1 MRLFLYYGIHSFLNQ
16 LKKIFKSWVLIFI
29 LVCALIGG
37 GIGAGIGAL
46 SNAVDEK
53 AAQESEI
60 SDDEEKTEE
69 AQAEEEIEAPDI
81 VEIAEREMSVSI
93 MDIVEVVAGLI
104 ILGIFVFEILSAD
117 RNGSKIFL
125 PADVPLLFAAPLAP
139 QTVLMF
145 RIMTQI
151 GAALLASIYL
161 LFQLPNLMLNVG
173 LSLWEALSIFAAW
186 FLTII
191 IGKLIQVLLYTVCS
205 THPGWKPYI
214 RRVLYAVLIVLA
226 VGLIIFIQAKNYLAD
241 GLMGIAKGSCD
252 FLNAPVTRFI
262 PFWGWIKGMIRMA
275 IDGNTAMALCF
286 LALNLVG
293 MIVLIVV
300 IKRVKA
306 DFYEDAMAKSEETAE
321 ILAKAQEEGSLYF
334 RRRKTDRADSIRRD
348 GMNKGS
354 GANIFFF
361 KSMYNRFRFAHLKI
375 MTKTSDT
382 YLIAAVAVALMTRFL
397 GESNS
402 LVPTAMV
409 LAAISFFRS
418 LGNPITRDAQMS
430 YFQLIPEK
438 TAKKLFYSV
447 LGGTVNCFLDLLIG
461 MIAAVLILG
470 ANPLHALM
478 WVVTIVSV
486 DLYSSIISTFLD
498 LSIPVHTGKTI
509 KQVIQIMFIYFGLV
523 PDAVIVAISLL
534 LLESAEIAALG
545 TILINLGFA
554 GIFFFLSVLAIDYC
568 FGK

>member
-1 MRLFLYYGIHSFLNQ
+1 
-16 LKKIFKSWVLIFI
+16 
-29 LVCALIGG
+29 
-37 GIGAGIGAL
+37 
-46 SNAVDEK
+46 
-53 AAQESEI
+53 
-60 SDDEEKTEE
+60 
-69 AQAEEEIEAPDI
+69 
-81 VEIAEREMSVSI
+81 
-93 MDIVEVVAGLI
+93 
-104 ILGIFVFEILSAD
+104 
-117 RNGSKIFL
+117 
-125 PADVPLLFAAPLAP
+125 
-139 QTVLMF
+139 
-145 RIMTQI
+145 
-151 GAALLASIYL
+151 
-161 LFQLPNLMLNVG
+161 
-173 LSLWEALSIFAAW
+173 
-186 FLTII
+186 
-191 IGKLIQVLLYTVCS
+191 
-205 THPGWKPYI
+205 
-214 RRVLYAVLIVLA
+214 
-226 VGLIIFIQAKNYLAD
+226 
-241 GLMGIAKGSCD
+241 
-252 FLNAPVTRFI
+252 
-262 PFWGWIKGMIRMA
+262 
-275 IDGNTAMALCF
+275 
-286 LALNLVG
+286 
-293 MIVLIVV
+293 
-300 IKRVKA
+300 
-306 DFYEDAMAKSEETAE
+306 
-321 ILAKAQEEGSLYF
+321 
-334 RRRKTDRADSIRRD
+334 
-348 GMNKGS
+348 
-354 GANIFFF
+354 
-361 KSMYNRFRFAHLKI
+361 

-402 LVPTAMV
+402 LVPTALV

>member
-161 LFQLPNLMLNVG
+161 LFQLPNLMMNVG

-205 THPGWKPYI
+205 THPG
-214 RRVLYAVLIVLA
+214 
-226 VGLIIFIQAKNYLAD
+226 
-241 GLMGIAKGSCD
+241 
-252 FLNAPVTRFI
+252 
-262 PFWGWIKGMIRMA
+262 
-275 IDGNTAMALCF
+275 
-286 LALNLVG
+286 
-293 MIVLIVV
+293 
-300 IKRVKA
+300 
-306 DFYEDAMAKSEETAE
+306 
-321 ILAKAQEEGSLYF
+321 
-334 RRRKTDRADSIRRD
+334 
-348 GMNKGS
+348 
-354 GANIFFF
+354 
-361 KSMYNRFRFAHLKI
+361 
-375 MTKTSDT
+375 
-382 YLIAAVAVALMTRFL
+382 
-397 GESNS
+397 
-402 LVPTAMV
+402 
-409 LAAISFFRS
+409 
-418 LGNPITRDAQMS
+418 
-430 YFQLIPEK
+430 
-438 TAKKLFYSV
+438 
-447 LGGTVNCFLDLLIG
+447 
-461 MIAAVLILG
+461 
-470 ANPLHALM
+470 
-478 WVVTIVSV
+478 
-486 DLYSSIISTFLD
+486 
-498 LSIPVHTGKTI
+498 
-509 KQVIQIMFIYFGLV
+509 
-523 PDAVIVAISLL
+523 
-534 LLESAEIAALG
+534 
-545 TILINLGFA
+545 
-554 GIFFFLSVLAIDYC
+554 
-568 FGK
+568 